1 MAAWRRIWDAALA
14 DYADQAA
21 RARLHS
27 RGDATPFDRGAYLPA
42 MTQREYYPRSSS
54 APETDGNF
62 TDCGDGRS
70 ILAIAIEDQ
79 IAFAGER
86 QFRRRYQRRK
96 VTVILQ
102 DPATIRRLCRP
113 QSRRIATLLCRRHSQ
128 RDRVSNAEAPMKI
141 ALRSGT
147 TLGAQTRMLRAN
159 SRNIGSIPTDTE
171 ECMRAMSIGDAV
183 SALWTRLPFY
193 TLFRRLLPKGAT
205 DGLQPTIYG
214 FILRYSWREQI
225 YVVVM
230 TLLSFP
236 FLYYSLEL
244 PKVIINRAISGK
256 HFPQS
261 FFGLDLRQIPFL
273 LALCGIFL
281 ALVLINGWFKL
292 HVNVKKGQLGERM
305 LRRLRYELYERL
317 LRFPLHHFDRTATG
331 QIVAMVTAELEPV
344 GGFVGEAFA
353 VPISQAGTLLTILF
367 FMFVQNPVLGAAALA
382 FYPLQGYLI
391 PKMQRIIRALGRTR
405 IRKIRGLSD
414 RIGETIAARIEIR
427 TNHAA
432 PYQLAEIAHRL
443 GEIYDIRL
451 EIYNRKFFVK
461 FLNNLIG
468 NLTPFFFFA
477 VGGYFVITGELSF
490 GALVAVL
497 AAYKDMSSPW
507 NELLNY
513 YQNQQDVAI
522 KYEQVVEQ
530 FHVADMVDKR
540 LLLEEPDRIEPFAGE
555 VVAAN
560 VDVVDSDG
568 IHLLEAVNFAF
579 PLGIDVGIVGHSNS
593 GRNMLPQ
600 LIARLVSP
608 TSGRLSIDGADIAA
622 MPFAV
627 SGRRIGYVGPIT
639 YLFSA
644 SVRDNLLIGLRHRPR
659 QMPDYDT
666 AAKVERERA
675 IEEARLSGN
684 SADDIAADWIDYEQ
698 AGVAEAS
705 ELQVR
710 ILDVLRLV
718 DLDEDVYFWGLRG
731 RLDPDQQPKIAAQIV
746 EARHLLAN
754 RLAESGAA
762 DLVERFSP
770 DRYNANST
778 VGANLLFGTS
788 IGPALEGDGLA
799 RNHYALSVLGA
810 LGLPRDLINI
820 GGQLARTSV
829 ELFSGMRP
837 EHQFFEEFSVVGAE
851 DLPEFQRILARID
864 KLGIENLLP
873 QERVRLLGL
882 ALRLIAARDP
892 LGLVDQTMQKRILQA
907 RRDFAAGL
915 PDELR
920 GSVEFFDPE
929 RYNAAASILENVLFG
944 TIVRGEAGTRERIF
958 AAMSE
963 VLDELRLREAVVA
976 VGLDYPVGTG
986 GSRLSEIQRQK
997 IAIAVAVL
1005 KRPDFIAFNDATA
1018 VLDGATEAAI
1028 VERLKHE
1035 LDGRS
1040 LVCSLHRPRL
1050 ASAFDRILV
1059 MEQGRLVEQGPYD
1072 ELQKPGHPL
1081 APLMAA
1087 E

>member
-1 MAAWRRIWDAALA
+1 M
-14 DYADQAA
+14 
-21 RARLHS
+21 RLS
-27 RGDATPFDRGAYLPA
+27 
-42 MTQREYYPRSSS
+42 
-54 APETDGNF
+54 
-62 TDCGDGRS
+62 
-70 ILAIAIEDQ
+70 
-79 IAFAGER
+79 
-86 QFRRRYQRRK
+86 
-96 VTVILQ
+96 
-102 DPATIRRLCRP
+102 
-113 QSRRIATLLCRRHSQ
+113 
-128 RDRVSNAEAPMKI
+128 
-141 ALRSGT
+141 
-147 TLGAQTRMLRAN
+147 
-159 SRNIGSIPTDTE
+159 
-171 ECMRAMSIGDAV
+171 SIGDGA
-183 SALWTRLPFY
+183 SALWARLPFFS
-193 TLFRRLLPKGAT
+193 LLRRHHLLPQGAT
-205 DGLQPTIYG
+205 DGLEPSIYG

-230 TLLSFP
+230 TVLSFP
-236 FLYYSLEL
+236 FLYYSLDL
-244 PKVIINRAISGK
+244 PKVIINQAISGK
-256 HFPQS
+256 HFPQA
-261 FFGLDLRQIPFL
+261 FLGLELGQIPYL
-273 LALCGIFL
+273 LVLCGIFL

-331 QIVAMVTAELEPV
+331 QIIAMVTAELEPV

-405 IRKIRGLSD
+405 IRKMRGLSD
-414 RIGETIAARIEIR
+414 RIGEAIAARTEIR
-427 TNHAA
+427 VNHGA

-443 GEIYDIRL
+443 AEIYDIRF

-461 FLNNLIG
+461 FLNNMIG

-477 VGGYFVITGELSF
+477 VGGYFVITKQLSF

-497 AAYKDMSSPW
+497 AAFKDMSSPW
-507 NELLNY
+507 KELLDY

-540 LLLEEPDRIEPFAGE
+540 LLLEEPGHIEPFAGE
-555 VVAAN
+555 VAAAN
-560 VDVVDSDG
+560 VDVVDGDG

-579 PLGIDVGIVGHSNS
+579 PLGTDIGIVGHSNS

-608 TSGRLSIDGADIAA
+608 TSGRLTIGGADVTT
-622 MPFAV
+622 MPFAT
-627 SGRRIGYVGPIT
+627 SGRRIGYVGPTT

-644 SVRDNLLIGLRHRPR
+644 SVRDNLLIGLRHRP
-659 QMPDYDT
+659 QEMPDYDPT
-666 AAKVERERA
+666 AKARRERMVA
-675 IEEARLSGN
+675 EARLSGN
-684 SADDIAADWIDYEQ
+684 SEFDIAADWVDYEQ
-698 AGVAEAS
+698 AGVADPA
-705 ELQVR
+705 ELQLR

-718 DLDEDVYFWGLRG
+718 DLDEDVYSWGLRG
-731 RLDPDQQPKIAAQIV
+731 RLDPDHQPEVSEHIV
-746 EARHLLAN
+746 EARHLLADRLAQN
-754 RLAESGAA
+754 RLAN
-762 DLVERFSP
+762 LVERFAP

-778 VGANLLFGTS
+778 VGANLLFGTA
-788 IGPALEGDGLA
+788 IGPAFEGDGLA
-799 RNHYALSVLGA
+799 RNHYVLSVLDA
-810 LGLPRDLINI
+810 LGLPPDLIGI
-820 GGQLARTSV
+820 GVQLARMSI

-837 EHQFFEEFSVVGAE
+837 EHQFFEEFSFLGAE
-851 DLPEFQRILARID
+851 DLPEFERILARID

-873 QERVRLLGL
+873 EERARLLGL
-882 ALRLIAARDP
+882 ALKLIAARDP
-892 LGLVDQTMQKRILQA
+892 LGLVDQTMQSRILAA
-907 RRDFAAGL
+907 RRSFAAGL
-915 PDELR
+915 PEGLR

-929 RYNAAASILENVLFG
+929 RYNAAASVLENLLFG
-944 TIVRGEAGTRERIF
+944 TIVRGEAGTRERINT
-958 AAMSE
+958 AMSE
-963 VLDELRLREAVVA
+963 VLDELGLRETIIA

-986 GSRLSEIQRQK
+986 GSRLSESQRQK

-1005 KRPDFIAFNDATA
+1005 KRPDLVAFNDATA

-1028 VERLKHE
+1028 IERLKRE
-1035 LDGRS
+1035 LKGRS

-1050 ASAFDRILV
+1050 ASAFDSILI

-1072 ELQKPGHPL
+1072 ELQKPGSPL